1 MAYREMQGRILGIT
15 WESGGRYEK
24 KKKKSHFPVEITV
37 TVGGLG
43 I

>member
-1 MAYREMQGRILGIT
+1 MAYREMQGRILEIT
-15 WESGGRYEK
+15 WESGGRYK